1 MEISS
6 SLGSLV
12 TGVLVIWIV
21 LIFMRRFRTY
31 DAKGLATVI
40 AAIFGGAV
48 FTYLVANDRTALWI
62 YPVGLFLGFVAFQ
75 GFLIW
80 RGETPILARR

>member
-21 LIFMRRFRTY
+21 LIFMRRFKTY

-40 AAIFGGAV
+40 GAIFGGAV
-48 FTYLVANDRTALWI
+48 FTYLMANDRTALWI

>member
-1 MEISS
+1 MDIFS

-12 TGVLVIWIV
+12 TGILVMWIV
-21 LIFMRRFRTY
+21 LIFMRRFRTF

-48 FTYLVANDRTALWI
+48 FTYLVANDRAALWV
-62 YPVGLFLGFVAFQ
+62 YPVGLFLGFVFFQ

-80 RGETPILARR
+80 KGETPILIRR

>member
-1 MEISS
+1 MDIFS
-6 SLGSLV
+6 SLGSLI
-12 TGVLVIWIV
+12 TGVLVMWIV
-21 LIFMRRFRTY
+21 LIFMRRFRTF

-62 YPVGLFLGFVAFQ
+62 YPVGLFVGFVAFESY
-75 GFLIW
+75 LIW
-80 RGETPILARR
+80 KGETPILARR

>member
-1 MEISS
+1 MDIFS

-12 TGVLVIWIV
+12 TGVLVMWIV
-21 LIFMRRFRTY
+21 LIFMRRFRTF

-48 FTYLVANDRTALWI
+48 FTYLVANDRAALWV
-62 YPVGLFLGFVAFQ
+62 YPVGLFLGFVFFQ

-80 RGETPILARR
+80 KGETPILIRR

>member
-1 MEISS
+1 MDVFS

-12 TGVLVIWIV
+12 TGVLVMWIV
-21 LIFMRRFRTY
+21 LIFMRRFKTF

-48 FTYLVANDRTALWI
+48 FTYLVANDRTALWV
-62 YPVGLFLGFVAFQ
+62 YPVGLFVGFVVFQ
-75 GFLIW
+75 GYLVW
-80 RGETPILARR
+80 KGETPILLRR